1 MAKALVTRGSRIL
14 RSGLYHRCKQSLIYT
29 GVRGFA
35 SPTESGQDEFKFET
49 LTGDYEGKIHWRISC
64 LENHLLLPPC
74 PMNKFVIKNIL
85 KNHST

>member
-1 MAKALVTRGSRIL
+1 MSKALVTHGSRIL
-14 RSGLYHRCKQSLIYT
+14 QSGLCHRCKQSLIYT

-64 LENHLLLPPC
+64 LENIDIVGEPLSPHPPPLP
-74 PMNKFVIKNIL
+74 VQ
-85 KNHST
+85 